1 MKPKPEQN
9 IRLATTTIECC
20 HYCVAP
26 KRYPGCHGKCPE
38 YLAEKAAYEKRKM
51 AYYGDRKVQAGLDE
65 QRDNRITR
73 IMKENLRRGRR
84 KL

>member
-1 MKPKPEQN
+1 MKPKPESN

-26 KRYPGCHGKCPE
+26 KRYPGSHGKCPE
-38 YLAEKAAYEKRKM
+38 YLAERTAYEKRKM
-51 AYYGDRKVQAGLDE
+51 AYYGDRQVQAGLDE
-65 QRDNRITR
+65 QRDKRITR
-73 IMKENLRRGRR
+73 VMKEKLKKGKR

>member
-51 AYYGDRKVQAGLDE
+51 AYYGDRKVQAGLDQ
-65 QRDNRITR
+65 QRADYIAKV
-73 IMKENLRRGRR
+73 MKEKRMKGKR